1 MSQTTAGSVVRKA
14 YGIDPAAVMITENA
28 RGIILFLNLFI
39 SLTNCEREAIGIERI
54 CQYLDNPIEKIDA
67 PHKEQI
73 DINKSLTKSDL
84 PAISFEN
91 VFFRYSSDISNK
103 ISSTVRYALNDVTL
117 NIKQGE
123 KVAFCGR

>member
-1 MSQTTAGSVVRKA
+1 
-14 YGIDPAAVMITENA
+14 MIQFE
-28 RGIILFLNLFI
+28 NLFI

-54 CQYLDNPIEKIDA
+54 CQYLDNPIEKIDTPQ

-73 DINKSLTKSDL
+73 DINKSITKSEL

-91 VFFRYSSDISNK
+91 VFFSYTSDISNK
-103 ISSTVRYALNDVTL
+103 TSSKVRYALNDVTL
-117 NIKQGE
+117 NIKEGE

>member
-1 MSQTTAGSVVRKA
+1 
-14 YGIDPAAVMITENA
+14 MIQFE
-28 RGIILFLNLFI
+28 NLFI

-54 CQYLDNPIEKIDA
+54 CQYLDNPIEKIDV

-73 DINKSLTKSDL
+73 DINKSLAKSDL

-117 NIKQGE
+117 NIKEGE